1 VVGLT
6 DISARENLKR
16 QLDRDLFSFAVPW
29 RMFLE
34 MEGNVEGS
42 FLQRRTWK
50 ALSGEDRK

>member
-6 DISARENLKR
+6 DISARENLRK
-16 QLDRDLFSFAVPW
+16 QFGKDLLSFAVPW
-29 RMFLE
+29 QMYLE

-50 ALSGEDRK
+50 GLTGETDQ